1 MSKLY
6 ELDMK
11 GFMNVVSDLDLK
23 TAKHIRKLS
32 IPRHIIKLPIGAF
45 SSCKELKKV
54 YIENGSC
61 LREIPEH
68 AFSNCSSLSKINQL
82 PDELVSINAYAFL
95 NCINIDELIIPSSVI
110 YIDENAFTGW
120 TTNQII
126 YVNREY
132 QFGVNCKANI
142 ININQSISTEVKE
155 DEIYIEDGLK
165 FYIVRAKCGH
175 VGRPFYI
182 PIDYPIRAK
191 DAKEAAQITRKMGRV
206 KHGHKDA
213 ILSVT
218 KVSKNEY
225 MTQRNININDPYL
238 NVRSKH
244 DQVKINHQLKER
256 MVQDPHYVARRNK
269 KYVISKKNDLSS
281 GYKMQKAYKNVT
293 DSHRSI

>member
-11 GFMNVVSDLDLK
+11 RFMNVVSDLDLK

-68 AFSNCSSLSKINQL
+68 AFSNCTSLSKINQL

-95 NCINIDELIIPSSVI
+95 NCINIDELTIPSSVI

-120 TTNQII
+120 STNQII

-165 FYIVRAKCGH
+165 FYIVRAK
-175 VGRPFYI
+175 
-182 PIDYPIRAK
+182 

-213 ILSVT
+213 ILSVK